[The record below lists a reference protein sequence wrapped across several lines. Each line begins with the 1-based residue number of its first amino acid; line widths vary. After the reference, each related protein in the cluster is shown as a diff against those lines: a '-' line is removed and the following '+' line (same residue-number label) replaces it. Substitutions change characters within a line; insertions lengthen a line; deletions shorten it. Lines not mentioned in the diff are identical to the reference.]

1 MTFFDILWW
10 GLMILYVP
18 ACIGLIVIVLLQK
31 GKGTSFAGAFG
42 VGAGSE
48 TVFGPRGSQTLP
60 VRLTYAAAATFMTIA
75 LIMSIISGKVGKGA
89 VPDLVED
96 ADASSVTSD
105 VLLERGMGGGAAAAT
120 ADDAGDESE
129 GGNTPL
135 SAGDIDDQ
143 IRANVSIT
151 TVEETADEEAAS
163 PDEGGAPNAADEPS

>member
-1 MTFFDILWW
+1 MNFYDMLWW

-75 LIMSIISGKVGKGA
+75 LVMSIISGKVGKGA
-89 VPDLVED
+89 VPELVEETD
-96 ADASSVTSD
+96 AASLTSD
-105 VLLERGMGGGAAAAT
+105 VLLDRGMGGGAVAPI
-120 ADDAGDESE
+120 ADGVDESE
-129 GGNTPL
+129 GGNTPV
-135 SAGDIDDQ
+135 SADEITDR
-143 IRANVSIT
+143 IRANINVS
-151 TVEETADEEAAS
+151 TVEETVGEGAVS
-163 PDEGGAPNAADEPS
+163 PDEGGAPDTADDPS

>member
-42 VGAGSE
+42 VGAGSD

-89 VPDLVED
+89 VPELVED
-96 ADASSVTSD
+96 PDATSVTSD
-105 VLLERGMGGGAAAAT
+105 VLLQRGMGEGTVAAI
-120 ADDAGDESE
+120 ADDTGDGSE

-135 SAGDIDDQ
+135 SAGDIADQ
-143 IRANVSIT
+143 IRANVNVS
-151 TVEETADEEAAS
+151 TVEETADEGAAS
-163 PDEGGAPNAADEPS
+163 PDEGGAPDTADEPS